1 MSFINIVKTIMLI
14 PILISAAVGIMIIS
28 YLAVP
33 LVIVVLFGILSKALN
48 DAREEL

>member
-1 MSFINIVKTIMLI
+1 MSFMNIVKIILLI
-14 PILISAAVGIMIIS
+14 PILISAAFGLMIIS

-48 DAREEL
+48 DAQEEL